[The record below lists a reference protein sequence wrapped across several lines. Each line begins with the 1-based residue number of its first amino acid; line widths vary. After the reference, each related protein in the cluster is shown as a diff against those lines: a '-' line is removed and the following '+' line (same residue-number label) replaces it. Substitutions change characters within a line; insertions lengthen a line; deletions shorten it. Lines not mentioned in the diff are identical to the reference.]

1 MLNLTKKG
9 RQRLVRHRVQ
19 FKKISRGRNFGE
31 KNVGRIRTFLGEDHR
46 QRQPSDT
53 TSGNGKVA
61 GTAPLSPVRM
71 PYSGISCLFEKFSN
85 FMQMQRRGGTAT
97 RRTRERGCSSLP
109 RIRVSLLLFLPSF
122 YHSRG
127 YSLYCFAK
135 ETGAWNFFGILFLGL
150 INCLSPSSVLF
161 VFSL

>member
-9 RQRLVRHRVQ
+9 RQRLVRYRVQ

-53 TSGNGKVA
+53 TNGNGKVA
-61 GTAPLSPVRM
+61 GTAALSPVRM

-85 FMQMQRRGGTAT
+85 FMQMQRRGGTAM
-97 RRTRERGCSSLP
+97 RRTREREDALRYREFEYPSYFSSPLS
-109 RIRVSLLLFLPSF
+109 IIVEGTVSIV
-122 YHSRG
+122 SRRKQG
-127 YSLYCFAK
+127 LGTSLAY
-135 ETGAWNFFGILFLGL
+135 
-150 INCLSPSSVLF
+150 
-161 VFSL
+161 FS

>member
-97 RRTRERGCSSLP
+97 RRTREREDALRYREFEYPSYFSSPLS
-109 RIRVSLLLFLPSF
+109 IIVEGTVSIV
-122 YHSRG
+122 SRRKQG
-127 YSLYCFAK
+127 LGTSLAY
-135 ETGAWNFFGILFLGL
+135 
-150 INCLSPSSVLF
+150 
-161 VFSL
+161 FS

>member
-53 TSGNGKVA
+53 TNGNGKVA
-61 GTAPLSPVRM
+61 GTAALSPVRM

-85 FMQMQRRGGTAT
+85 FMQMQRRGG
-97 RRTRERGCSSLP
+97 RERE
-109 RIRVSLLLFLPSF
+109 RM
-122 YHSRG
+122 
-127 YSLYCFAK
+127 
-135 ETGAWNFFGILFLGL
+135 
-150 INCLSPSSVLF
+150 LF
-161 VFSL
+161 VTENSSIPLTFPPLFPS